1 MTAHIFAK
9 NVGVEFP
16 IFNSSH
22 RSLKKSILNVST
34 GGRVAQDTKNH
45 VIVKALE
52 GINLDLKPGDRVGL
66 VGHNGSGKTTLLR
79 VLSGVYAP
87 IYGELSVK
95 GKIATLLDISLGMD
109 GEATG
114 YENIRIRGLLM
125 GLSLVEIDRLTDEIA
140 EFTGLG
146 DYLNMPMRTYS
157 SGMAV
162 RLGFAVS
169 TSIHADIILMD
180 EWLSVGDAEFQAK
193 ATERLSHMV
202 DRASIMVLASHSMA
216 LVERTCNKIILM
228 EHGKMIDIREHTPQI
243 LPHEVST
250 GHE

>member
-1 MTAHIFAK
+1 MTAHIIAK
-9 NVGVEFP
+9 DVGVEFP

-22 RSLKKSILNVST
+22 RSLKKSILNVTT

-45 VIVKALE
+45 VVVRALDD
-52 GINLDLKPGDRVGL
+52 ISLNIQSGDRVGL

-87 IYGELSVK
+87 MRGSLDVK

-114 YENIRIRGLLM
+114 YENIRVRGLLM
-125 GLSLVEIDRLTDEIA
+125 GLSVAEIDALTDEIA

-157 SGMAV
+157 SGMTV

-169 TSIHADIILMD
+169 TSIQADIVLMD
-180 EWLSVGDAEFQAK
+180 EWLSVGDAEFQEK
-193 ATERLSHMV
+193 ASERLNHMV
-202 DRASIMVLASHSMA
+202 NQASILVLASHSMD
-216 LVERTCNKIILM
+216 LVEKTCNKIVRM
-228 EHGKMIDIREHTPQI
+228 EHGKIVDALDNVP
-243 LPHEVST
+243 PAKST
-250 GHE
+250 

>member
-1 MTAHIFAK
+1 MTAHIIAK
-9 NVGVEFP
+9 DVGVEFP

-22 RSLKKSILNVST
+22 RSLKKSILNVTT

-45 VIVKALE
+45 VVVRALDD
-52 GINLDLKPGDRVGL
+52 INLNIQPGDRVGL

-87 IYGELSVK
+87 VSGLLDVK

-114 YENIRIRGLLM
+114 YENIRVRGLLM
-125 GLSLVEIDRLTDEIA
+125 GLSVVEIDALTDEIA

-169 TSIHADIILMD
+169 TSIRADIILMD
-180 EWLSVGDAEFQAK
+180 EWLSVGDAEFQEK
-193 ATERLSHMV
+193 ASERLNHMV
-202 DRASIMVLASHSMA
+202 NQASILVLASHSME
-216 LVERTCNKIILM
+216 LVEKTCNKIVHM
-228 EHGKMIDIREHTPQI
+228 EHGKIVDVLDNAPPAM
-243 LPHEVST
+243 ST
-250 GHE
+250 

>member
-1 MTAHIFAK
+1 MTAHIIAK
-9 NVGVEFP
+9 DVGVEFP

-22 RSLKKSILNVST
+22 RSLKKSILNVTT

-45 VIVKALE
+45 VVVRALDD
-52 GINLDLKPGDRVGL
+52 ISLNIQPGDRVGL

-87 IYGELSVK
+87 VRGSLDVK

-114 YENIRIRGLLM
+114 YENIRVRGLLM
-125 GLSLVEIDRLTDEIA
+125 GLSVAEIDALTDEIA

-157 SGMAV
+157 SGMTV

-169 TSIHADIILMD
+169 TSIQADIVLMD
-180 EWLSVGDAEFQAK
+180 EWLSVGDAEFQEK
-193 ATERLSHMV
+193 ASERLNHMV
-202 DRASIMVLASHSMA
+202 NQASILVLASHSMD
-216 LVERTCNKIILM
+216 LVEKTCNRIVRM
-228 EHGKMIDIREHTPQI
+228 EHGKIVEILDNVPQAM
-243 LPHEVST
+243 SA
-250 GHE
+250 

>member
-1 MTAHIFAK
+1 MTAHIIAK

-34 GGRVAQDTKNH
+34 GGRVAQDSKNH
-45 VIVKALE
+45 VVVRALDD
-52 GINLDLKPGDRVGL
+52 INLDLKPGDRVGL

-87 IYGELSVK
+87 VQGELSVQ

-125 GLSLVEIDRLTDEIA
+125 GLSLAEIDALTDEIA

-157 SGMAV
+157 SGMTV

-169 TSIHADIILMD
+169 TSIYADIVLMD
-180 EWLSVGDAEFQAK
+180 EWLSVGDAEFQEK
-193 ATERLSHMV
+193 ASERLSRMV
-202 DRASIMVLASHSMA
+202 DRASILVLASHSMD
-216 LVERTCNKIILM
+216 LVEKICNKIIRM
-228 EHGKMIDIREHTPQI
+228 EHGKIVEFREHSPIETI
-243 LPHEVST
+243 HNH
-250 GHE
+250 G